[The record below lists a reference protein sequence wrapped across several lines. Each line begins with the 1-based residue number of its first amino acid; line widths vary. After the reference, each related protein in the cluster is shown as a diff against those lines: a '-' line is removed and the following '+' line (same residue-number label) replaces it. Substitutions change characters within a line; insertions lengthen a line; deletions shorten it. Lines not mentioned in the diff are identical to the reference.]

1 MSEFYKRLKSLRKER
16 QINQIDLAELLDVTR
31 ATISAYETNKIMP
44 PYDKLKM
51 LADYFSVTVEYLTGQ
66 NDSKDKN
73 GGNVDVTQTLR
84 ELLNQL
90 TNGGENITVD
100 GIELDESSKEL
111 LLNSIE
117 NSLKMG
123 KLLAKSSNKKE

>member
-16 QINQIDLAELLDVTR
+16 KINQLDLAELLDVTR

-66 NDSKDKN
+66 DDSKEDGKK
-73 GGNVDVTQTLR
+73 VDVTQTLR

-90 TNGGENITVD
+90 TDDSGNITVD
-100 GIELDESSKEL
+100 GIELDENSKEL

-123 KLLAKSSNKKE
+123 KLLAKSSKKE